1 MAGEKMIKGC
11 HAYGRHDLCPE
22 SWCKRSQGDWC
33 SEYKC
38 LHYDGRE
45 KSIFQIEKEKG
56 DETNETNTPN
66 REPRTD

>member
-11 HAYGRHDLCPE
+11 HAYGRHDLCPA
-22 SWCKRSQGDWC
+22 SWCKRAQGEWC
-33 SEYKC
+33 SKYKC

-56 DETNETNTPN
+56 D
-66 REPRTD
+66 